1 MVYWVERRTGYD
13 GTSDMVARVYRVDI
27 LHGHCIGR
35 DWCFM
40 FIPDICILE
49 LL

>member
-1 MVYWVERRTGYD
+1 MVYWRRTGCD
-13 GTSDMVARVYRVDI
+13 GTSDMVARVYRVDF
-27 LHGHCIGR
+27 LHVHCIGR

-40 FIPDICILE
+40 FILDIAFLE